1 MEQLAV
7 MNPVIVLEDD
17 DTVIVADGD
26 QAAIDLNVADSQSY
40 NRRTRQFSRVVPV
53 ASWLKFQPWLQE
65 VKPFRKFTQ

>member
-7 MNPVIVLEDD
+7 TNPVVVLEDG

-26 QAAIDLNVADSQSY
+26 QVAINFNVADSQSY
-40 NRRTRQFSRVVPV
+40 NTRTRQFSRVVQV

-65 VKPFRKFTQ
+65 VKPFRKFAQ